1 MKPLIEYFQGAVHEI
16 KNVAWP
22 TEAETMRLTKITLV
36 FLVLFTTLF
45 FLSDSVLNTVFGFIY
60 SLV

>member
-1 MKPLIEYFQGAVHEI
+1 MKSLIEYFQGAVHEI

-45 FLSDSVLNTVFGFIY
+45 FISDTVLSTLFGYIY
-60 SLV
+60 ALV

>member
-1 MKPLIEYFQGAVHEI
+1 MKSIIEYFQGAVHEI
-16 KNVAWP
+16 KNVTWP

-45 FLSDSVLNTVFGFIY
+45 FLSDSVLSAVFGYFY